1 MLYKTVDMLIFYN
14 DAAGKI
20 FLYCLFCIKQTFET
34 VHNKQDIST
43 FLQLYS
49 NILKESGEVFCLF
62 NKRSKRLKC
71 LFQGRNGYFT
81 RYTEG
86 VVLTLRTGLRWMEN
100 ISAKNGYP
108 HGNGKPLEGTP
119 PQCPRASAA
128 RAAAAGQEKKR
139 RPLNGFR
146 NRFEAALS
154 PSPAGERDSWGYG
167 KHQTITGFWES
178 CCICCYFAI
187 LVAKFIR
194 ICATSARVAVPVG
207 SRRLPPIPALP
218 ESSPEPTAQRTAAA
232 AQSEVALASL

>member
-1 MLYKTVDMLIFYN
+1 MLIFYN

-71 LFQGRNGYFT
+71 LFRGRNGYFT

-100 ISAKNGYP
+100 INAKKWLSAWKRKAIGGDP
-108 HGNGKPLEGTP
+108 AAVP
-119 PQCPRASAA
+119 PSIRSAGSC
-128 RAAAAGQEKKR
+128 RRTRKKR

-218 ESSPEPTAQRTAAA
+218 ESRPEPTAQRTAAA

>member
-1 MLYKTVDMLIFYN
+1 MLIFYN

-71 LFQGRNGYFT
+71 LFPGKKWIFYMIYRRGRFDIENRLAVDGKYKCKKWLSAWKRKAIGGDPAAVPPSIRSAGSCRT
-81 RYTEG
+81 R
-86 VVLTLRTGLRWMEN
+86 
-100 ISAKNGYP
+100 
-108 HGNGKPLEGTP
+108 
-119 PQCPRASAA
+119 
-128 RAAAAGQEKKR
+128 KKR

-218 ESSPEPTAQRTAAA
+218 ESRPEPTAQRTAAA